1 MKSGDFYNRV
11 FTSNRVLNTTTVQPV
26 VRPAKIENGEEIK
39 SQKTIKQTLKYTK
52 QPIIDNKLLEKY
64 DSLEIQFNE
73 LKQRLEVLET
83 KLEET
88 PKETPK
94 EITYEIEEFDKIIED
109 NDEN

>member
-39 SQKTIKQTLKYTK
+39 SEKIIKQTLKSVK

-64 DSLEIQFNE
+64 DLLELQFNE

-83 KLEET
+83 KLEDT
-88 PKETPK
+88 PKVT
-94 EITYEIEEFDKIIED
+94 TYEIEEFDKILED

>member
-39 SQKTIKQTLKYTK
+39 SEKVIKQTLNYVK
-52 QPIIDNKLLEKY
+52 QPIIDNNLLEKY
-64 DSLEIQFNE
+64 DLLELQFNE

-83 KLEET
+83 KLEDT
-88 PKETPK
+88 PKET
-94 EITYEIEEFDKIIED
+94 TYEIKEFDKIIED
-109 NDEN
+109 NGEC